1 MKNKVKTHRSKT
13 TKRPVILCETPHN
26 IMNIMPREKL
36 KLGTG
41 MRDKGKDSMFDCIAE
56 IFGAKRIGDILDF
69 SECTDPEI
77 EKFFKEQEAKQKAL
91 DAEQNE
97 RE

>member
-1 MKNKVKTHRSKT
+1 M
-13 TKRPVILCETPHN
+13 
-26 IMNIMPREKL
+26 MPREEL

-41 MRDKGKDSMFDCIAE
+41 MRGKGKDSMLDLFAE
-56 IFGAKRIGDILDF
+56 TFGAKRIGDTLDF
-69 SECTDPEI
+69 SECTDPLI
-77 EKFFKEQEAKQKAL
+77 EKFFQEQEAKQKAL

>member
-1 MKNKVKTHRSKT
+1 M
-13 TKRPVILCETPHN
+13 
-26 IMNIMPREKL
+26 MPREEL

-41 MRDKGKDSMFDCIAE
+41 MRDKGKDSMLDLFAE
-56 IFGAKRIGDILDF
+56 TFGAKRIGDTLDF
-69 SECTDPEI
+69 SECTDPLI
-77 EKFFKEQEAKQKAL
+77 EKFFQEQEVKQKAL

>member
-1 MKNKVKTHRSKT
+1 MKNKVKHTVAKAT
-13 TKRPVILCETPHN
+13 ECPVILCETHN
-26 IMNIMPREKL
+26 IMNIMPREEL

-41 MRDKGKDSMFDCIAE
+41 MRDKGKDSMLDCIAE
-56 IFGAKRIGDILDF
+56 TFGAKRIGDVLDF

-77 EKFFKEQEAKQKAL
+77 EKFFQEQEAKQKAL